1 MTGAS
6 KPASYDDVVGYDALD
21 AFKREAQGAA
31 GEVTH
36 FVAKRLLELG
46 YKEIPESRG
55 ESAYLVEAADHIL
68 AFVVEGLGTKNLVP
82 ERMLA
87 ERPSLEREHEF
98 FEAIGQDT
106 AAMILNDMAVAG
118 ASPLILGSHVAL
130 ANSQWLSSANRRRGL
145 LSGWALACGRTGA
158 LWGGGETATLRDVIM
173 PGTAV
178 LGGAAVGI
186 IKPKSRYIS
195 GNVHEGD
202 AIVLVSSNGVH
213 ANGLTGIRDI
223 AERLPDGYRTPIS
236 LSCTLGQA
244 LCEPTRLYG
253 PLVEKLLDAGV
264 NIHYAI
270 HITGHGWRK
279 LMRLPKPFA
288 YVIEKVPD
296 PNHVIFEFLQTQ
308 GRLSHREAYATYNMG
323 FGFALIMPP
332 KALERAFAIADD
344 LHFSENDF
352 VLAGWVKKSRRRQV
366 RLLPKGI
373 VYEEDELNIR

>member
-6 KPASYDDVVGYDALD
+6 KPASYDDVIGYDALD
-21 AFKREAQGAA
+21 AFKREAQGVA
-31 GEVTH
+31 GQVTH
-36 FVAKRLLELG
+36 FVAERLLELG

-55 ESAYLVEAADHIL
+55 ESAYLIEAEDHML

-82 ERMLA
+82 ERMSV
-87 ERPSLEREHEF
+87 ERLSLEAEHEY

-106 AAMILNDMAVAG
+106 AAMILNDLSVTG

-130 ANSQWLSSANRRRGL
+130 ANSQWLSSESRRIGFL
-145 LSGWALACGRTGA
+145 AGWAAACGRTGT

-178 LGGAAVGI
+178 LSGAALGI
-186 IKPKSRYIS
+186 IKPKSRYIR
-195 GNVHEGD
+195 GNVQEGD
-202 AIVLVSSNGVH
+202 VIVLVSSNGVH
-213 ANGLTGIRDI
+213 ANGITGIRDI
-223 AERLPDGYRTPIS
+223 AERLPKGYRTPIS
-236 LSCTLGQA
+236 PSCTLGQA

-253 PLVEKLLDAGV
+253 PLVERLLDAGV

-288 YVIEKVPD
+288 YVIDKIPD
-296 PNHVIFEFLQTQ
+296 PNHIIFEFLKTQ
-308 GRLSHREAYATYNMG
+308 GRLSDREAYATYNMG

-332 KALERAFAIADD
+332 QALERAFAIADGLYFRED
-344 LHFSENDF
+344 EF
-352 VLAGWVKKSRRRQV
+352 VLAGRVEKSPRRQV
-366 RLLPKGI
+366 HLLPKNV
-373 VYEEDELNIR
+373 VYEEEELNIR